1 MRTAVSIA
9 GAGLV
14 AALCASPALADP
26 APQFDVL
33 CTPTDPGL
41 AELSGLV
48 VGDGVMY
55 GMADSG
61 ADERLAVLDSSCAV
75 TQWIPNPVD
84 PFDVEDLQLF
94 DGVLWLSDT
103 GDNRR
108 VRETIALTTLDPADG
123 SGELHRLTY
132 PDGAHDAEAL
142 LIERSG
148 RPVVVTKGSRG
159 GVYVTSE
166 TVNDL
171 ASPGPTPL
179 TKVGDV
185 AFGGQVT
192 GGAVSADG
200 AVAALRTY
208 TDAYLYYAPDGDI
221 AAALTTGPGLRIPLP
236 TQPQGEA
243 IAFDPAGNLVIGSE
257 SPGAA
262 LQPLRVL
269 PDAASR
275 VVPEPV
281 AEPAAAQ
288 GDSKTWWYVAA
299 AAATVAAAAAV
310 AAWRVVR

>member
-1 MRTAVSIA
+1 MRTAASLTLAVFL
-9 GAGLV
+9 GA
-14 AALCASPALADP
+14 ATPALAAP
-26 APQFDVL
+26 APQFGVL

-55 GMADSG
+55 AMADSG
-61 ADERLAVLDSSCAV
+61 ADERLAVLDSACAV
-75 TQWIPNPVD
+75 TRWIPNPVD
-84 PFDVEDLQLF
+84 PYDVEDLQMF

-108 VRETIALTTLDPADG
+108 VRETIALTSLRPDDG

-142 LIERSG
+142 LIERDG

-159 GVYVTSE
+159 GVYVASTRID
-166 TVNDL
+166 DL
-171 ASPGPTPL
+171 PSPGPSPL
-179 TKVGDV
+179 TKIGEVG
-185 AFGGQVT
+185 FGGQVT

-200 AVAALRTY
+200 TVAALRTY
-208 TDAYLYYAPDGDI
+208 TDAYLYYAPDADI
-221 AAALTTGPGLRIPLP
+221 AKALTSGPGLRLELP

-257 SPGAA
+257 SPGSV

-269 PDAASR
+269 PNAAAR
-275 VVPEPV
+275 VIPESVTEPV
-281 AEPAAAQ
+281 ASQ
-288 GDSKTWWYVAA
+288 GDSRKWWYRVAAATTVVVAA
-299 AAATVAAAAAV
+299 AA
-310 AAWRVVR
+310 WRARRG